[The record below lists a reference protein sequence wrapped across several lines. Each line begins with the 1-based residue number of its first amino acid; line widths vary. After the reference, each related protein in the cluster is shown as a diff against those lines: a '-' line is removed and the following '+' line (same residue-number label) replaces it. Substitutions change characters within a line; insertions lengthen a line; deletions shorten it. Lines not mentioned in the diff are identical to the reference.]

1 LPFSSKLPFSDTV
14 EQFSIIMG
22 ILSESPDGPAERRL
36 TQSISGSEGGC
47 INEEDGREGVKR
59 KGGFWPSIAIYDD
72 DDDDGRGK

>member
-1 LPFSSKLPFSDTV
+1 V

-59 KGGFWPSIAIYDD
+59 KGGFWPSIAILMMMMMMMVEENERILE
-72 DDDDGRGK
+72 GL